1 MEIFSPQIST
11 YRKSYNSQHVLNRL
25 IEEWREYLDKDFLVG
40 AVMTDL
46 LKNFDRIPH
55 KLLIANLE
63 AYCLGEKAL
72 SYIFSYLTN
81 RNQCVL
87 INDKKRDFQKII
99 SGILQGSITGP
110 ILFNFSINDLFF
122 FVSGTS
128 MQNFAYENSYLL
140 L

>member
-1 MEIFSPQIST
+1 
-11 YRKSYNSQHVLNRL
+11 
-25 IEEWREYLDKDFLVG
+25 
-40 AVMTDL
+40 MTDL
-46 LKNFDRIPH
+46 SKSFDRIPH

-122 FVSGTS
+122 FVSS
-128 MQNFAYENSYLL
+128 ALMHNFADDNSLSAAAKAVTEL
-140 L
+140 KNTFKPESEVIINWFKKIGS